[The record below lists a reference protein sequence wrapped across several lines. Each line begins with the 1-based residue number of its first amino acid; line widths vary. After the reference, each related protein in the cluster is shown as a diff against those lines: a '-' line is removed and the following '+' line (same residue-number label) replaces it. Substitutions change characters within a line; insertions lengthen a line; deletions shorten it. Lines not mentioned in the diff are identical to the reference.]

1 MQKTLSKSNDAG
13 KAERLAKEIVDE
25 NIAVD
30 MQEIKKLS
38 DSFNLIEKRYQLF
51 INNYKKS
58 HKKLYEEI
66 KPFGGQEKDIK
77 KKIGSAQ
84 KKIDEAKRVIN
95 SFKGR
100 LDVKEEI
107 LRTKEE
113 EFLKFNEE
121 VQAKIDQIEKEIDQL
136 PEKKARA
143 KEEVLEKLQKE
154 VFQIRAEKAHV
165 KEQYK
170 INLIELETV
179 FDNNEIIL
187 EIKKIKD
194 KLKSEDEEFS
204 LNIVSIQKLNNS
216 LEKIKRTLSRLKDT
230 EQGYLKNTSSLK
242 IKLDEVD
249 SSYKLKTNL
258 LNQEIKNEE
267 SHLFNSYA
275 KEDKDTKK
283 KKNLK

>member
-1 MQKTLSKSNDAG
+1 MSKSNDAG

-216 LEKIKRTLSRLKDT
+216 LEKIKEYYPD
-230 EQGYLKNTSSLK
+230 
-242 IKLDEVD
+242 
-249 SSYKLKTNL
+249 
-258 LNQEIKNEE
+258 
-267 SHLFNSYA
+267 
-275 KEDKDTKK
+275 
-283 KKNLK
+283 

>member
-1 MQKTLSKSNDAG
+1 M
-13 KAERLAKEIVDE
+13 
-25 NIAVD
+25 
-30 MQEIKKLS
+30 
-38 DSFNLIEKRYQLF
+38 
-51 INNYKKS
+51 
-58 HKKLYEEI
+58 
-66 KPFGGQEKDIK
+66 
-77 KKIGSAQ
+77 
-84 KKIDEAKRVIN
+84 
-95 SFKGR
+95 
-100 LDVKEEI
+100 
-107 LRTKEE
+107 
-113 EFLKFNEE
+113 
-121 VQAKIDQIEKEIDQL
+121 
-136 PEKKARA
+136 PEKQARA

-230 EQGYLKNTSSLK
+230 NQGYLKNISSLK

-267 SHLFNSYA
+267 SHLFNCHA
-275 KEDKDTKK
+275 KEDKDNKK
-283 KKNLK
+283 QRNLKLKEIQLESDIEKIEKHIFKLQKKVVVPFEKASLMIGDKIIEK